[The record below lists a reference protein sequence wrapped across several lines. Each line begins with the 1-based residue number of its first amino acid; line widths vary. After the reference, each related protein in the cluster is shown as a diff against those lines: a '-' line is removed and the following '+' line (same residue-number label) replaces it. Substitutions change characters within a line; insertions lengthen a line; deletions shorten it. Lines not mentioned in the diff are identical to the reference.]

1 MKPLEILSALP
12 KWANAAPESLLESPA
27 WAMPCR
33 LGDAS
38 ATLRAAE
45 VRPGESLDLAVLLD
59 GERHLLSIADSPRFA
74 DLHALWATRAEV
86 PEPILLALVEKECGV
101 LLQLVENAVRR
112 QLKVEGLASDGPDER
127 TIFMQVEDV
136 VFGLTRSP
144 VVEAAL
150 GQLRFVDTA
159 PAAPEADVQAR
170 AIAAAAVFR
179 DEALSPA
186 DRYLRFKAAEGT
198 RMQPD
203 GAYYNGGIAKNR
215 FEGYGVLLAANGR
228 DRYEG
233 FFRRGA
239 KQGHGIWYYAN
250 GDSLECN
257 FAGDA
262 PDGPGTFTYAG
273 GETVQGTW
281 RQGRLV
287 EGEGVVPTDGGA
299 RFRCLW
305 TEGKLVSSAPLD

>member
-12 KWANAAPESLLESPA
+12 KWANAAPESLLDSPA

-127 TIFMQVEDV
+127 TFFMQVEDV
-136 VFGLTRSP
+136 VFGLNTAHQSVREEQLPCETEVASFVLSAADIASIAVGDALLLPEVGTVPPRLVVDGRFLVDENGVAPFSDDGRLRVVDAAPRTISLGELFDRAESP
-144 VVEAAL
+144 VEEADAKPSQLRLVSSGKTLAEGSLDKLAGQSAFVVEA
-150 GQLRFVDTA
+150 V
-159 PAAPEADVQAR
+159 
-170 AIAAAAVFR
+170 
-179 DEALSPA
+179 
-186 DRYLRFKAAEGT
+186 
-198 RMQPD
+198 
-203 GAYYNGGIAKNR
+203 
-215 FEGYGVLLAANGR
+215 
-228 DRYEG
+228 
-233 FFRRGA
+233 
-239 KQGHGIWYYAN
+239 
-250 GDSLECN
+250 
-257 FAGDA
+257 
-262 PDGPGTFTYAG
+262 GP
-273 GETVQGTW
+273 
-281 RQGRLV
+281 R
-287 EGEGVVPTDGGA
+287 P
-299 RFRCLW
+299 
-305 TEGKLVSSAPLD
+305 

>member
-12 KWANAAPESLLESPA
+12 KWANAAPESLLDSPA

-74 DLHALWATRAEV
+74 DLHTLWATRAEV

-112 QLKVEGLASDGPDER
+112 QLKVEGLASDGPGER
-127 TIFMQVEDV
+127 TLFMQVEDV

-159 PAAPEADVQAR
+159 HQSVREEPRPCETEVASFVLSAADIASIAVGDALLLPEVGTVPPRLVVDGRFLVDENGVAPFSDDGRLRVVDAAPRTLSLGELFDLAESPVEEADAKPSQ
-170 AIAAAAVFR
+170 
-179 DEALSPA
+179 
-186 DRYLRFKAAEGT
+186 LR
-198 RMQPD
+198 
-203 GAYYNGGIAKNR
+203 
-215 FEGYGVLLAANGR
+215 
-228 DRYEG
+228 
-233 FFRRGA
+233 
-239 KQGHGIWYYAN
+239 
-250 GDSLECN
+250 
-257 FAGDA
+257 
-262 PDGPGTFTYAG
+262 
-273 GETVQGTW
+273 
-281 RQGRLV
+281 
-287 EGEGVVPTDGGA
+287 
-299 RFRCLW
+299 
-305 TEGKLVSSAPLD
+305 LVSSGKTLAEGSLDKLAGQSAFVVEAVGPRP

>member
-12 KWANAAPESLLESPA
+12 KWANAAPESLLDSPA

-86 PEPILLALVEKECGV
+86 PEPILLALVEKECGA

-112 QLKVEGLASDGPDER
+112 QLKVEGLASDGPDES
-127 TIFMQVEDV
+127 TFFMQVEDV

-159 PAAPEADVQAR
+159 HQSVREEQLPCETE
-170 AIAAAAVFR
+170 IAAFVLSAA
-179 DEALSPA
+179 DMAS
-186 DRYLRFKAAEGT
+186 
-198 RMQPD
+198 
-203 GAYYNGGIAKNR
+203 IA
-215 FEGYGVLLAANGR
+215 V
-228 DRYEG
+228 
-233 FFRRGA
+233 
-239 KQGHGIWYYAN
+239 
-250 GDSLECN
+250 
-257 FAGDA
+257 GDA
-262 PDGPGTFTYAG
+262 LLLPEVGTVPPRLVVDGRFLVDENGVAPFSDD
-273 GETVQGTW
+273 
-281 RQGRLV
+281 GRLRVVDAEPRTISLGELFDRAESPV
-287 EGEGVVPTDGGA
+287 EEAEAKPSQL
-299 RFRCLW
+299 R
-305 TEGKLVSSAPLD
+305 LVSSGKVLADGSLDKLASQSVFVVEAVGPRP

>member
-12 KWANAAPESLLESPA
+12 KWANAAPESLLDSPA

-112 QLKVEGLASDGPDER
+112 QLKVEGLASEGPDER
-127 TIFMQVEDV
+127 TFFMQVEDV

-150 GQLRFVDTA
+150 GQLRFVDTTHQSVREEPLPCETEVASFVLSAADIASIAVGDALLLPEVGTVPPRLVVDGRFLVDENGVA
-159 PAAPEADVQAR
+159 PFSDDGRLRVVDAAPRTISLGELFDRAESPVEEADAKPSQ
-170 AIAAAAVFR
+170 
-179 DEALSPA
+179 
-186 DRYLRFKAAEGT
+186 LR
-198 RMQPD
+198 
-203 GAYYNGGIAKNR
+203 
-215 FEGYGVLLAANGR
+215 
-228 DRYEG
+228 
-233 FFRRGA
+233 
-239 KQGHGIWYYAN
+239 
-250 GDSLECN
+250 
-257 FAGDA
+257 
-262 PDGPGTFTYAG
+262 
-273 GETVQGTW
+273 
-281 RQGRLV
+281 
-287 EGEGVVPTDGGA
+287 
-299 RFRCLW
+299 
-305 TEGKLVSSAPLD
+305 LVSSGKTLAEGSLDKLAGQSAFVVEAVGPLP

>member
-12 KWANAAPESLLESPA
+12 KWANAAPESLLDSPA

-59 GERHLLSIADSPRFA
+59 GERHLLLIADSPRFA

-86 PEPILLALVEKECGV
+86 PEPILLALVEKECGA

-127 TIFMQVEDV
+127 TLFMQVEDV

-150 GQLRFVDTA
+150 GQLRFVDTTHQSVREEQLPSETEIASFVLSAADIASIAVGDALLLPEVGTVPPRLVVDGRFLVDENGVA
-159 PAAPEADVQAR
+159 PFSDDGRLRVVDAAPRTISLGELFDRAESPVEEA
-170 AIAAAAVFR
+170 
-179 DEALSPA
+179 EAKPSQ
-186 DRYLRFKAAEGT
+186 LR
-198 RMQPD
+198 
-203 GAYYNGGIAKNR
+203 
-215 FEGYGVLLAANGR
+215 
-228 DRYEG
+228 
-233 FFRRGA
+233 
-239 KQGHGIWYYAN
+239 
-250 GDSLECN
+250 
-257 FAGDA
+257 
-262 PDGPGTFTYAG
+262 
-273 GETVQGTW
+273 
-281 RQGRLV
+281 
-287 EGEGVVPTDGGA
+287 
-299 RFRCLW
+299 
-305 TEGKLVSSAPLD
+305 LVSSGKTLAEGSLDKLAGQSAFVVEAVGPRP

>member
-12 KWANAAPESLLESPA
+12 KWANAAPESLLDSPA

-127 TIFMQVEDV
+127 TFFMQVEDV
-136 VFGLTRSP
+136 VFGLTRSS

-159 PAAPEADVQAR
+159 HQSVREEQLPCETEVASFVLSAADIHADHPCKLAQ
-170 AIAAAAVFR
+170 
-179 DEALSPA
+179 L
-186 DRYLRFKAAEGT
+186 
-198 RMQPD
+198 
-203 GAYYNGGIAKNR
+203 AYDLGLPYDQMIIYPT
-215 FEGYGVLLAANGR
+215 FVH
-228 DRYEG
+228 
-233 FFRRGA
+233 FSHRRG
-239 KQGHGIWYYAN
+239 
-250 GDSLECN
+250 
-257 FAGDA
+257 
-262 PDGPGTFTYAG
+262 GPQRSRVLYNKSYK
-273 GETVQGTW
+273 
-281 RQGRLV
+281 GRRIS
-287 EGEGVVPTDGGA
+287 TTS
-299 RFRCLW
+299 R
-305 TEGKLVSSAPLD
+305 